1 MSSAFNPL
9 CPQVLIILLT
19 VYFQTN
25 KRVNGYMNK
34 QWFEDRSGKGEGEG
48 TLTVTEE
55 DITYLEVTCAWR
67 KAEQY

>member
-1 MSSAFNPL
+1 
-9 CPQVLIILLT
+9 
-19 VYFQTN
+19 
-25 KRVNGYMNK
+25 MNK

-55 DITYLEVTCAWR
+55 DITYLEVTCGWR